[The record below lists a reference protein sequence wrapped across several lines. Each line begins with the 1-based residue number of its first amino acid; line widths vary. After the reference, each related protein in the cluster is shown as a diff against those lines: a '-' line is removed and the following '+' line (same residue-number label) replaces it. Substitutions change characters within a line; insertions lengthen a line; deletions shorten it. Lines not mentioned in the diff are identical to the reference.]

1 MNMNTIQHYTENPE
15 NMNTKKTINVQGVM
29 AMQAT
34 NKNLDKDWSEIP
46 QEQQFKNLNM
56 KYINEISIMQKKMI
70 IMKILING
78 NHAIYGC
85 YASESNCY

>member
-1 MNMNTIQHYTENPE
+1 
-15 NMNTKKTINVQGVM
+15 MNTKKTINVQGVM

-56 KYINEISIMQKKMI
+56 KYINKNLNIVDENDNYEN
-70 IMKILING
+70 INKW
-78 NHAIYGC
+78 
-85 YASESNCY
+85 

>member
-1 MNMNTIQHYTENPE
+1 
-15 NMNTKKTINVQGVM
+15 MNTKYTINVQSVM

-56 KYINEISIMQKKMI
+56 KYINEISIM
-70 IMKILING
+70 
-78 NHAIYGC
+78 
-85 YASESNCY
+85 